1 MKRYLILVLLSFLLV
16 FCKKETEKESI
27 KIENKIETLEANS
40 IEKNN
45 PEIPIRVF
53 ADLINLTETKSL
65 EFLTTT
71 SGVVP
76 HSDLESLCK
85 QEKEGFYGF
94 YHLINKDQKYRM
106 IGMLTVYTTDKPESW
121 KFNSKNESLS
131 ILELKTDDIKV
142 WDSIAIGTEKSKLLD
157 FIGTSFHYKKGSTL
171 YAELGE
177 YKSSFTISND
187 TISGIKIVK
196 SCKEKSR

>member
-1 MKRYLILVLLSFLLV
+1 MNRYLTLILLIFFLIS
-16 FCKKETEKESI
+16 CKKGTEKEAT
-27 KIENKIETLEANS
+27 KVENKIEIADEGS
-40 IEKNN
+40 VQENN
-45 PEIPIRVF
+45 FERVMSEF
-53 ADLINLTETKSL
+53 SDPINLTEIKNL

-76 HSDLESLCK
+76 HSELESLCK

-106 IGMLTVYTTDKPESW
+106 IGLLTVYTTDQPENW
-121 KFNSKNESLS
+121 KLNSKNESLS
-131 ILELKTDDIKV
+131 ILELKTNDIKV
-142 WDSIAIGTEKSKLLD
+142 WDSISIGTDQSKLLD
-157 FIGTSFHYKKGSTL
+157 FIGNSFHYKKGSTL

-177 YKSSFTISND
+177 YKSSFIISKD
-187 TISGIKIVK
+187 TISGIRIVK